1 MQLVTAAGGLLSDQ
15 RSQGVGAPKAKALS
29 QKGGPSFFQK
39 CEGLD
44 RGQHRSPRE
53 GGYRARKWAL
63 EFSGFRFFPSVDVHT
78 LPLPSLFFSFLTSP
92 QCFLRRSSGSRT
104 AGRREAS
111 RESAALGLPLGQKT
125 CSKTAAAM
133 AIRATYS
140 RINTP
145 DNTRRGLRPLP
156 GKTQCPVHVQPI

>member
-1 MQLVTAAGGLLSDQ
+1 MRRSGPRSASLPQ
-15 RSQGVGAPKAKALS
+15 RRGVS
-29 QKGGPSFFQK
+29 S
-39 CEGLD
+39 E
-44 RGQHRSPRE
+44 
-53 GGYRARKWAL
+53 KWAL
-63 EFSGFRFFPSVDVHT
+63 EFSEFRFFPSVDVHT

-92 QCFLRRSSGSRT
+92 QCFLRRPSGSRT
-104 AGRREAS
+104 AGHREAS

-133 AIRATYS
+133 AIRATCS

-156 GKTQCPVHVQPI
+156 GKTQCPVHVQPIQPCPTVRGKGEGEAPPCQLGSSWVAAGGAGWG